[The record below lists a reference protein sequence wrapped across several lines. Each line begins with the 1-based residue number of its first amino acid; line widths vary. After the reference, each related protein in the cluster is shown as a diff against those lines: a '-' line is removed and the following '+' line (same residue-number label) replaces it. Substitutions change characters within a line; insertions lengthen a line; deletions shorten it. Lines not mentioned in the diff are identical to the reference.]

1 MYGFC
6 RLGISPAPST
16 TRVCVTNG
24 LATATSMK
32 LKNVAMPPITGTTQT
47 IRSPSSLRFRSTASA
62 P

>member
-6 RLGISPAPST
+6 RLGTSPAPST
-16 TRVCVTNG
+16 TRGCVSNG

-32 LKNVAMPPITGTTQT
+32 LKKVAIPPITGTTHAT
-47 IRSPSSLRFRSTASA
+47 RSRSRRRLSATASA